1 VAIPKICGIETEYGI
16 LVRGADPNPV
26 AASSLLIE
34 SYVAATSGPVD
45 WDFVDES
52 PGRDARGFSFDD
64 GGPEVET
71 HLVNAVLTNG
81 ARYYVDHAHPEM
93 STPECRTALEALVH
107 DVAAEEI
114 VRRSMAAA
122 ARRLPDGAEL
132 VVYKNNSD
140 GKGNSYGC
148 HENYLVDRTVPF
160 GRLVSDITPHF
171 VTRQVFCGAGKVGAE
186 AHGGDVDFQLSQ
198 RADFFEEEVG
208 LETTLKRPI
217 VNTRDEPHCDP
228 LKYRRL
234 HVIVG
239 DANMSQTA
247 TFLKL
252 ATTSIVLAM
261 IEDDFPMGDVALAH
275 PVPAIRQVSHDPS
288 LAQTVLLRD
297 GRRLTALEIQWTL
310 LEAAQKYAVERG
322 LECLGD
328 GADGGVGDRALE
340 VWARVLTELESGS
353 AASTVDWVAKLRL
366 LDAYAARHGLS
377 SGDARLKA
385 IDLQYH
391 DLRPGRSLA
400 ARVGLTELV
409 ERADVERA
417 VTEPPATTR
426 AWFRGTCL
434 SRWPESVVAANWD
447 SVVFDTGRDPLV
459 RVPMPEPLRGTREL
473 VGPLFE
479 RATTPAELI
488 ALLSGGETRV

>member
-1 VAIPKICGIETEYGI
+1 
-16 LVRGADPNPV
+16 
-26 AASSLLIE
+26 
-34 SYVAATSGPVD
+34 
-45 WDFVDES
+45 
-52 PGRDARGFSFDD
+52 
-64 GGPEVET
+64 
-71 HLVNAVLTNG
+71 
-81 ARYYVDHAHPEM
+81 
-93 STPECRTALEALVH
+93 
-107 DVAAEEI
+107 
-114 VRRSMAAA
+114 
-122 ARRLPDGAEL
+122 
-132 VVYKNNSD
+132 
-140 GKGNSYGC
+140 
-148 HENYLVDRTVPF
+148 
-160 GRLVSDITPHF
+160 
-171 VTRQVFCGAGKVGAE
+171 
-186 AHGGDVDFQLSQ
+186 
-198 RADFFEEEVG
+198 
-208 LETTLKRPI
+208 LKRPI

-488 ALLSGGETRV
+488 ALLSGGATRG